1 MFWHGP
7 NGMLEL
13 TPMNQESI
21 TGAALDHVRAKLD
34 ELSARGWKLRHVV
47 ASQGK
52 QTFYLHRKALGP
64 TSPAPSVGK
73 PVQKKKKKGQSLFGS
88 GGN

>member
-1 MFWHGP
+1 MYWHGP

-47 ASQGK
+47 ASQGR
-52 QTFYLHRKALGP
+52 QTFYLHRKATGP
-64 TSPAPSVGK
+64 TSPAP
-73 PVQKKKKKGQSLFGS
+73 PLPPQPTKKNKKKGSPKLF
-88 GGN
+88 